1 MLIALILFIIMYV
14 LLLTFSN
21 QRWLVSLGFAALF
34 IITGI
39 LPFFNALG
47 AINWNV
53 IMMLAGTI
61 GREDLAES
69 VREELGWQNYMEF
82 AAFYSSLGLKDK
94 AERLLA
100 ACPEQNALV
109 SLWRAWLEGDTS
121 MISDAEAGSIELV
134 FPFREESVAPLEW
147 AVENGG
153 GWRSR
158 YLLAMLQDFL
168 GHRDRAIGLM
178 EDSSPDYAPY
188 YCYRSNLTGN
198 MDDMLKAHALD
209 PEEWRYIQY
218 LVQRY
223 NGEGRYSET
232 IGLLKKYYA
241 RHRDNFHIGDT
252 YVKALIA
259 TGKYHDADK
268 VMAGVSG
275 AMGRAIGLEDMVFLE
290 GDGTCGLGVVGNLP
304 AAMTVDSLVPVLKK
318 AFGCKFLKCS
328 EKLTSPVTRV
338 ALCGG
343 SGSSLI
349 GAAMS
354 SGAQVYVT
362 GDLSYHDFYTRDGF
376 MVIDIGH
383 YEGEEAITEI
393 LFSVIKK
400 NFPNFAIR
408 IAKTKHNPVYYL

>member
-1 MLIALILFIIMYV
+1 MKLSEILDVLDRFAPLSIQEDWDNAGLLYGDPGMEVAGAVVGFDCTEELVMEAVSSGANLVITHHPLIFKGIKKLLPGDPVSRALVAAIKNDV
-14 LLLTFSN
+14 A
-21 QRWLVSLGFAALF
+21 VFAAH
-34 IITGI
+34 T
-39 LPFFNALG
+39 N
-47 AINWNV
+47 
-53 IMMLAGTI
+53 
-61 GREDLAES
+61 
-69 VREELGWQNYMEF
+69 
-82 AAFYSSLGLKDK
+82 
-94 AERLLA
+94 
-100 ACPEQNALV
+100 
-109 SLWRAWLEGDTS
+109 
-121 MISDAEAGSIELV
+121 
-134 FPFREESVAPLEW
+134 
-147 AVENGG
+147 
-153 GWRSR
+153 
-158 YLLAMLQDFL
+158 
-168 GHRDRAIGLM
+168 
-178 EDSSPDYAPY
+178 
-188 YCYRSNLTGN
+188 
-198 MDDMLKAHALD
+198 
-209 PEEWRYIQY
+209 
-218 LVQRY
+218 
-223 NGEGRYSET
+223 
-232 IGLLKKYYA
+232 
-241 RHRDNFHIGDT
+241 
-252 YVKALIA
+252 
-259 TGKYHDADK
+259 ADK